1 MDSDCSVKNME
12 KEEEMVLHVTC
23 EKLTHIL
30 TQKLKFKGL
39 IQLCATAE
47 KSGKCNAELKS
58 LLSHRVTGWYCGSLH
73 LQPNFLFISHSR
85 VLKLNKI
92 MVVNTIMFLP
102 DVVTWEREK
111 KHLFVFQMNGD
122 CYVLLS
128 FFALYLIQ
136 TDDWVGRDG

>member
-12 KEEEMVLHVTC
+12 KEEEMVLHVTY
-23 EKLTHIL
+23 EKLTYIL

-39 IQLCATAE
+39 IQLCATTE
-47 KSGKCNAELKS
+47 NSGKCNAEHKS
-58 LLSHRVTGWYCGSLH
+58 LLSHRVTGWYSGSLH

-92 MVVNTIMFLP
+92 MMVNTIMFLP
-102 DVVTWEREK
+102 DVTTWERK
-111 KHLFVFQMNGD
+111 KHLLVFQMNGD

-128 FFALYLIQ
+128 FFDSIWFKQ
-136 TDDWVGRDG
+136 MIGWGEMVR